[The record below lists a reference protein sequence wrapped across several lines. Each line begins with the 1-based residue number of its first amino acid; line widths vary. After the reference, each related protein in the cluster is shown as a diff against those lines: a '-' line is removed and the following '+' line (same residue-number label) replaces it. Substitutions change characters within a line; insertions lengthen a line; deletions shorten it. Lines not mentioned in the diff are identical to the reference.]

1 MRDVIRTSQL
11 QLFSKVG
18 TQRFKFFN
26 QLIFIGIRKSL
37 SVFAKQMFVLFIFFI
52 LLL

>member
-1 MRDVIRTSQL
+1 MRDAIHTSQL
-11 QLFSKVG
+11 QFFSAVG
-18 TQRFKFFN
+18 MQIFKFFN

-37 SVFAKQMFVLFIFFI
+37 YICKADFIVHFFI